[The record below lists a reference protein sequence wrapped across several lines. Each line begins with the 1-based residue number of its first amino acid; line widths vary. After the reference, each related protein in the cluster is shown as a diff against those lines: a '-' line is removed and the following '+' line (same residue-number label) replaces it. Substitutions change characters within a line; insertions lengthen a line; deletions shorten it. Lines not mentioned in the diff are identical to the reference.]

1 VRGATSA
8 AGGHGIRR
16 RLGGLVAGGWVGAL
30 TRMKEEDK
38 RRGWKQKKRNKWDPS
53 KGHKSIFTLLFDT
66 VSGEN
71 ELKCHLRNKM
81 NFRNQI
87 GKKKINIAK

>member
-1 VRGATSA
+1 
-8 AGGHGIRR
+8 
-16 RLGGLVAGGWVGAL
+16 
-30 TRMKEEDK
+30 MKEEDK

-66 VSGEN
+66 VSDEN
-71 ELKCHLRNKM
+71 ELKCHFTNKM

-87 GKKKINIAK
+87 GKKKLTKPNREANFNM